1 MNSMGKAL
9 HLVTTG
15 GVYEAK
21 HPLFDGLF
29 SELLP
34 SPEKVLPRALEIAD
48 EIVKNTSVVSTNL
61 MRELMYRNP
70 GSAEG
75 THLLDSVVIYDLF
88 GKMDNVEG
96 VTSFMEKRAANFKG
110 TLQNSAPQ
118 AYPWWETVSTAARP
132 KAQGQEFKAKI

>member
-1 MNSMGKAL
+1 M

-29 SELLP
+29 TELLP
-34 SPEKVLPRALEIAD
+34 SPEQVLPRALELAE
-48 EIVKNTSVVSTNL
+48 EITKNTSVVSTNL

-96 VTSFMEKRAANFKG
+96 VKSFMEKRAADFKG
-110 TLQNSAPQ
+110 TMQNSAPE
-118 AYPWWETVSTAARP
+118 AYPWWETVSTSSRP
-132 KAQGQEFKAKI
+132 KAENAQFKAKI

>member
-1 MNSMGKAL
+1 MGRAL

-21 HPLFDGLF
+21 NPLFDGLF
-29 SELLP
+29 SELLS
-34 SPEKVLPRALEIAD
+34 SPEQVLPRALELAE
-48 EIVKNTSVVSTNL
+48 EITKNTSVVSTNL

-96 VTSFMEKRAANFKG
+96 VKSFMEKRAADFKG
-110 TLQNSAPQ
+110 TMQNSAPE
-118 AYPWWETVSTAARP
+118 AYPWWETVATSSRP
-132 KAQGQEFKAKI
+132 KPEGQQFKAKI